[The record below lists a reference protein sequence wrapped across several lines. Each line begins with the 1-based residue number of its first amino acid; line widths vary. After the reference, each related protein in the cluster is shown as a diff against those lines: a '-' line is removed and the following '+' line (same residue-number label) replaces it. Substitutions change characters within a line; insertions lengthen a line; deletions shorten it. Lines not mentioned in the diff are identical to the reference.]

1 MTNKKRRIGA
11 ICILIFT
18 FLLIFF
24 ILYQKEMKSRNPIT
38 ATAFKLNTVV
48 TVNRLYDSQDTSLLD
63 EALALCDY
71 YEEIFSRTKETS
83 ELYRLNHGTL
93 SKGSDGFLI
102 SSELEELIRSWSIL
116 RRAFSKAPSISLS
129 NPCPPSGIL
138 PLERRLS
145 LRKQPFRLPCL
156 WSTIRT
162 FS

>member
-48 TVNRLYDSQDTSLLD
+48 TVTIYDSQDTSLLD

-93 SKGSDGFLI
+93 PKGSDGFLI
-102 SSELEELIRSWSIL
+102 SSELEELIRSGLSYGE
-116 RRAFSKAPSISLS
+116 FS
-129 NPCPPSGIL
+129 
-138 PLERRLS
+138 
-145 LRKQPFRLPCL
+145 
-156 WSTIRT
+156 
-162 FS
+162 